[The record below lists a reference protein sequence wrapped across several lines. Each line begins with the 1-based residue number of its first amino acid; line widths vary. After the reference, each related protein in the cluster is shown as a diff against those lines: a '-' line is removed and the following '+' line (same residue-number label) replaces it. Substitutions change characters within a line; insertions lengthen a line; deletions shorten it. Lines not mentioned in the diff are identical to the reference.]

1 MRAKSREISIFSFF
15 QIFDQL
21 NGMSDH
27 QLDYLEHFELPRT
40 ILNQKLGR
48 FSITSR
54 NHSYF
59 FDLAL
64 ISFLLQLLRNPIA
77 LFDLTAYLI
86 RLLLQMIQ
94 MIFLLLHLIIDL
106 TLAWNQ
112 CLGRNLFS
120 ISVLFGPSLHFLRSF
135 YYSLLIFLF
144 RRIIQRQGLR
154 RCWMFI
160 TSKLVNF

>member
-1 MRAKSREISIFSFF
+1 MMRAKSREISIFSFF

-27 QLDYLEHFELPRT
+27 HLDYLEHFELPRT

-112 CLGRNLFS
+112 CLGRNIF
-120 ISVLFGPSLHFLRSF
+120 ICDHIF
-135 YYSLLIFLF
+135 YILLKYFYIWFMANIYILK
-144 RRIIQRQGLR
+144 II
-154 RCWMFI
+154 I
-160 TSKLVNF
+160 